1 MIYKK
6 NLTLNKKR
14 LNHKLNKIII
24 GTAQFYS
31 NYGIVK
37 KKNKNPKNLVL
48 ATKKLKLNLFETST
62 LYKDSIKK
70 INKIT
75 NKSNFIIKI
84 SCKNNN
90 EYLSVTNFS
99 KKIRKLIKIAGVKK
113 IYALMFHDTSF
124 LNKKKFYNYQKLL
137 SDICNENKLKFGYS
151 IYSMKEFNFLI
162 KNYKFNLIQVP
173 FNIFNKDFINKKFK
187 ETVSNKNIEV
197 HARSVFLQGV
207 LTNDMNYLPKKFKK
221 FNNILSEWN
230 NFCETK
236 KISKVNA
243 AINFVLKQ
251 KFINKIIL
259 GFKNEFELI
268 DLINNFKWKKINY
281 SNKFKN
287 IPQKLKYPYLW
298 NDSL

>member
-6 NLTLNKKR
+6 NLTPNKKQ
-14 LNHKLNKIII
+14 LNHKLRKIII

-31 NYGIVK
+31 NYGIIK
-37 KKNKNPKNLVL
+37 KKNKNPRNLVL

-62 LYKDSIKK
+62 LYKNSIKK
-70 INKIT
+70 INKIS

-90 EYLSVTNFS
+90 KYLSVKNFNL
-99 KKIRKLIKIAGVKK
+99 KVRKLIKIVGVKK
-113 IYALMFHDTSF
+113 IYALMFHDNNF

-137 SDICNENKLKFGYS
+137 ISICNENKLKFGYS

-162 KNYKFNLIQVP
+162 KNYNFNLIQVP
-173 FNIFNKDFINKKFK
+173 LNIFNKDFINKKFK
-187 ETVSNKNIEV
+187 EAVSKKNIEV

-207 LTNDMNYLPKKFKK
+207 LTNEINYLPKKFEKY
-221 FNNILSEWN
+221 NNILSEWN
-230 NFCETK
+230 DFCIAK

-243 AINFVLKQ
+243 AINFVLNQ

-268 DLINNFKWKKINY
+268 NLINNFKWKKINY

-287 IPQKLKYPYLW
+287 VPLKLKYPNLW
-298 NDSL
+298 NDTL